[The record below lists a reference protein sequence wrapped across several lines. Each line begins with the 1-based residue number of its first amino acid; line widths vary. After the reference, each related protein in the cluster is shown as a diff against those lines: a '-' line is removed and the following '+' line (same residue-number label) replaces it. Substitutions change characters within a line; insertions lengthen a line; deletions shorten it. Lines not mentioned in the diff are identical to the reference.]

1 MFISTEG
8 LVLREKDIGENDR
21 LITILTR
28 ELGVVSAFASGV
40 KSVKSKRGSATSLL
54 SFSSFQ
60 LQKKKD
66 TYRVSEAVSKHIFL
80 EVGDDLTVLSVA
92 QYFCELA
99 ELLAPRESEANTVL
113 RLLLNSLHF
122 LTKEKRDP
130 YLMKAITELRLAAL
144 SGYCPDLVACSSCG
158 KFEDDIMYFNPA
170 DGSLLCSDCKMNGG
184 MELNRTCVSAMRHI
198 VYSQFGRLYSFDI
211 PENDAKLLSNVTER
225 YVLYQTDH
233 RFLTLDFI
241 HSLG

>member
-1 MFISTEG
+1 MYTATEG

-28 ELGVVSAFASGV
+28 DLGVIKAFASGV
-40 KSVKSKRGSATSLL
+40 KSVKSKRSSATSLL

-80 EVGDDLTVLSVA
+80 EAGEDLSVLA
-92 QYFCELA
+92 VSQYFCELA
-99 ELLAPRESEANTVL
+99 ELLAPRESGADTVL
-113 RLLLNSLHF
+113 RLILNSLHF

-158 KFEDDIMYFNPA
+158 KFEDDLMYFDPS
-170 DGSLLCSDCKMNGG
+170 DGSILCSACKVNGG
-184 MELNRTCVSAMRHI
+184 IALNRTLLSAMRHI
-198 VYSQFGRLYSFDI
+198 IYSEFGRLYSFEI
-211 PENDAKLLSNVTER
+211 PESDAKLLSNVTER
-225 YVLYQTDH
+225 YILYQLDH
-233 RFLTLDFI
+233 RFTTLDFF
-241 HSLG
+241 HSIG